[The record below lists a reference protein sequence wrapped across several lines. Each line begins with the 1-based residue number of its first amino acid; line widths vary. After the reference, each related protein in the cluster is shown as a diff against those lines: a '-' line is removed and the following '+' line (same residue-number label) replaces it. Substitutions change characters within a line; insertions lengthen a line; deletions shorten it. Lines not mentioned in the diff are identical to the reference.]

1 MRIKYRCRKRLLIL
15 SLFVIFIFILLYF
28 FWSFHSSLETEI
40 TNPDSHLNHSPQTSF
55 FDLSFL
61 PTDPKKLNR
70 KPHICPEPNPG
81 LELDFDFCMP
91 HFIIFGGMKCG
102 TTSLWEYLGEH
113 PDVLHVKD
121 DHYFFPDDIRKKIEK
136 QLELLRQKEKK
147 WLYRDFPYRNLTNAQ
162 KKLLPTRL
170 LPPKDKINKDA
181 GKVKRTLNKLLRPII
196 GAKEVRW
203 FGPSCFKWASYF
215 AKSFVEPL
223 YWYSDSFPRIPKY
236 HGTEYEENY
245 GKITGEASPTYL
257 HGNNQVIER
266 AKYFLP
272 DVKMIILLRNPVE
285 RFLSMQRMKDGMA
298 GAVKAIRI
306 QDGQSVKPG
315 GELSLDDLVAI
326 SDAGPVKKSDN
337 AKGADLAKLRK
348 INRDL
353 KGSRYADKVSKVL
366 LTFDADQVLVIQS
379 EFFYKNTPEVM
390 HEIETFLGISHIG
403 LEKWETI
410 TSKVYNLVMNGRN
423 RTFTPVEGKQNN
435 TIHINPETRRIL
447 ENYFM
452 DPNDELAELL
462 EMRFEGWSYSDE
474 IAYPPGHEQ
483 EEMI

>member
-1 MRIKYRCRKRLLIL
+1 MRIKYRCRKRMLIL
-15 SLFVIFIFILLYF
+15 SLLVIFIFILLYF

-61 PTDPKKLNR
+61 PTDPKKLHR
-70 KPHICPEPNPG
+70 RPHVCPEPNPD
-81 LELDFDFCMP
+81 LQLDLDFCMP

-113 PDVLHVKD
+113 PEVLHVKD
-121 DHYFFPDDIRKKIEK
+121 DHYFFPHDIRKKIEK

-147 WLYRDFPYRNLTNAQ
+147 WLYRDFPYRNLTKVQ
-162 KKLLPTRL
+162 QKLLPTRL

-181 GKVKRTLNKLLRPII
+181 GKIKRTLDKLLRPII

-298 GAVKAIRI
+298 GAVKAARI
-306 QDGQSVKPG
+306 KDGQSVKPG

-337 AKGADLAKLRK
+337 VKGADLSKLRK

-410 TSKVYNLVMNGRN
+410 TSKVYNLVMDGRN

-435 TIHINPETRRIL
+435 TIHINPETRRLL

-452 DPNDELAELL
+452 DSNDELAELL
-462 EMRFEGWSYSDE
+462 EMRFEGWSY
-474 IAYPPGHEQ
+474 PPGHEQ